1 MGHALLTEVE
11 NQIRVRAGRLL
22 LVETSST
29 PAYALARHLYETSGY
44 RREAVV
50 HNFYAA
56 GDDLVMYVK
65 DLQAGRGG
73 EDEGTL
79 CQRALVGTYSGTLLC
94 DSW

>member
-11 NQIRVRAGRLL
+11 NQIRVRGGRLL

-73 EDEGTL
+73 EEEVTVYEG
-79 CQRALVGTYSGTLLC
+79 ALVEQFVGAPVDAS
-94 DSW
+94 